1 LPGDAAI
8 EKACR
13 YSINAII
20 THNLIHYTDLYK
32 IIFTLVLL
40 AGTFF
45 TSARANADSYTDCLL
60 QAIEQAA
67 ETDTVKV
74 IRQLCA
80 DPAVAGSGMPS
91 GPSGRNIGLIE
102 NRLRLE
108 QEASN
113 NRFAIIQ
120 HKSSYILP
128 FTYNSRVNNAP
139 FEEVNGSSDL
149 DNYEVKF
156 QFSLKAQLF
165 DSILHQ
171 RGRVFFGYTN
181 QSYWQ
186 IYDSSNSG
194 PFRETNHEPELF
206 ADLDQ
211 DLALGSWHIPLI
223 RLGWV
228 HQSNGRSSALS
239 RSWNRIY
246 GQVFLEK
253 ENWAV
258 SFRPWLQVRKGGS
271 AAVDNPDIDDFMGNF
286 ELGIFRQGH
295 NSATS
300 MLLRNNLRSENYG
313 AVELNWS
320 RQLPYSDKLRF
331 YFQYFYGY
339 GESLIDYNALTN
351 RVSMGL
357 LLSDFL

>member
-1 LPGDAAI
+1 MFHLHIAI
-8 EKACR
+8 
-13 YSINAII
+13 STI
-20 THNLIHYTDLYK
+20 
-32 IIFTLVLL
+32 VLL
-40 AGTFF
+40 TVIMFAGVQV
-45 TSARANADSYTDCLL
+45 NADSYTDCLL
-60 QAIEQAA
+60 ETIQQAA
-67 ETDTVKV
+67 DTDTVKA
-74 IRQLCA
+74 IRQRCA
-80 DPAVAGSGMPS
+80 EPDDA
-91 GPSGRNIGLIE
+91 GPSIRPAPADKKTGLIE

-108 QEASN
+108 REASN

-139 FEEVNGSSDL
+139 FEEVNGASDL

-165 DSILHQ
+165 DSILNR
-171 RGRVFFGYTN
+171 RGRVFFAYTN

-186 IYDSSNSG
+186 IYDSGNSG
-194 PFRETNHEPELF
+194 PFRETNHEPEIF
-206 ADLDQ
+206 ADFDQ
-211 DLALGSWHIPLI
+211 DLQLDSWHVPLI
-223 RLGWV
+223 RLGWS
-228 HQSNGRSSALS
+228 HQSNGRSSTLS

-246 GQVFLEK
+246 GQIFLEK
-253 ENWAV
+253 DNWAV

-271 AAVDNPDIDDFMGNF
+271 AAFDNPDIDDFMGNF
-286 ELGIFRQGH
+286 ELGIFRQGIA
-295 NSATS
+295 STS
-300 MLLRNNLRSENYG
+300 SILLRNNLRSENYG

-320 RQLPYSDKLRF
+320 RQLPYSEKLRF

-351 RVSMGL
+351 RVSLGL